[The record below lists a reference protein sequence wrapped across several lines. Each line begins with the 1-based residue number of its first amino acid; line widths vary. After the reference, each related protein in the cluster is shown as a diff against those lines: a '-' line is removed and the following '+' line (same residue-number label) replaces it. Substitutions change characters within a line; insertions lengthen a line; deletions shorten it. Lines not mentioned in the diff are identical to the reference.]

1 MQEPNL
7 EELKEEVLNT
17 ASFEEDIEPAKVKLF
32 KVVGYKTFD
41 AMKNSYNQFDGQK
54 EIEKQINDFLTTFDS
69 WYLDSVNIQVVK
81 NFYPH
86 TQNGEY
92 EEIWYGT
99 VVYHDQEK

>member
-1 MQEPNL
+1 MREPDL
-7 EELKEEVLNT
+7 KELKEEVLN
-17 ASFEEDIEPAKVKLF
+17 EVVYEKKLEPAKVKLF

-41 AMKNSYNQFDGQK
+41 AMKNNYNVFDGQK
-54 EIEKQINDFLTTFDS
+54 EIEKQINDFLDTFDS

-99 VVYHDQEK
+99 VVYRDEE

>member
-1 MQEPNL
+1 MREPDL
-7 EELKEEVLNT
+7 KELKEEVLN
-17 ASFEEDIEPAKVKLF
+17 EVVYEKELEPAKVKLF

-41 AMKNSYNQFDGQK
+41 AMKNNYNVFDGQK
-54 EIEKQINDFLTTFDS
+54 EIEKQINDFLSTIDA
-69 WYLDSVNIQVVK
+69 YDLDNVNVQVVK

-99 VVYHDQEK
+99 VVYRDEE